1 MALNPDWII
10 ICPCGLDMAETLRE
24 LPPLTSSGF
33 WPELKAVQEGR
44 VVLVDGNQ
52 MFNRCAGC
60 CAGDS
65 CVGFRLCSTQAC
77 VS

>member
-1 MALNPDWII
+1 
-10 ICPCGLDMAETLRE
+10 MAETLRE

-52 MFNRCAGC
+52 MFNRCGT
-60 CAGDS
+60 
-65 CVGFRLCSTQAC
+65 VGVRHAADYTLADAWWTLQNGYETQVTERQQC
-77 VS
+77 